1 MKKTKIKVVIAIVV
15 MLVIYIIVSNYL
27 SLQKSV
33 NIDADY
39 LSKQNMVGNIKD
51 VLCVEKFTEK
61 ESVAIALAE
70 GEDGFLY
77 VFVLSDASSRYAY
90 VSADKIYKFKLSDNN
105 DKYFSSENT
114 KFGEA
119 YYCLYADLTDDEV
132 IIGGNE
138 REVYK
143 FKHTIEGT
151 EYQLGF
157 YCGLTKDATE

>member
-1 MKKTKIKVVIAIVV
+1 MNRVKIKVVFIVVV
-15 MLVIYIIVSNYL
+15 MLVIYIVVSNYL

-39 LSKQNMVGNIKD
+39 LSKQNMVGNIED
-51 VLCVEKFTEK
+51 ILYVEKFTEK
-61 ESVAIALAE
+61 ESVAIALTE

-77 VFVLSDASSRYAY
+77 VFVLCDGPSRYSY
-90 VSADKIYKFKLSDNN
+90 VSADKIYKLKLSDNG
-105 DKYFSSENT
+105 DKYFSSDNT

-119 YYCLYADLTDDEV
+119 YYCLYANPVDDKVITDGE
-132 IIGGNE
+132 G

-157 YCGLTKDATE
+157 YCGLTKDASE